1 LSPADL
7 MLPAAD
13 LLPHAEVAE
22 QPSTAPKA
30 EPVGESVVNLP
41 DDGIPPDLP
50 AYLDAIEG
58 NALRAAL
65 RKTGGNRTAAAQ
77 LLGIT
82 FRQFRYRLQ
91 RLGLK

>member
-1 LSPADL
+1 
-7 MLPAAD
+7 MLPAAETPAAVD
-13 LLPHAEVAE
+13 PAVDET
-22 QPSTAPKA
+22 TAPPPALA
-30 EPVGESVVNLP
+30 EAAPVDLP
-41 DDGIPPDLP
+41 EDGIPPDLP

-65 RKTGGNRTAAAQ
+65 RKTGGNRTAAAH

-91 RLGLK
+91 RLGLKD